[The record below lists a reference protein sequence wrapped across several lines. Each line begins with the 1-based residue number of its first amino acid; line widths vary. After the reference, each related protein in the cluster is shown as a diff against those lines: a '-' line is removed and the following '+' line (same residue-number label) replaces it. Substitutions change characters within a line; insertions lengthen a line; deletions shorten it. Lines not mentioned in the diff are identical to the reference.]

1 MCNCPS
7 RIKLSRCNHNW
18 NTCSHTGWSHFSLK
32 DEIVPCYICDIGR
45 STHLVSTSISDVGYL
60 TFLVIL
66 RLITLLKIILLHWIL
81 VLNFWHKGFWDPW
94 DLCSDKCPI
103 LWDEWSPL
111 RMVTTRWLVSLDT
124 LHLCGRERDWGLETD
139 LIINSQWYNQTWLP
153 NKSLQEILTTSVG
166 DWSIFYFINT
176 SICHKDSTHKYHKD
190 QSSSA

>member
-18 NTCSHTGWSHFSLK
+18 NTCSHTGWSHFALK

-124 LHLCGRERDWGLETD
+124 LHLCGRERDWGLKTD

-153 NKSLQEILTTSVG
+153 NKI
-166 DWSIFYFINT
+166 
-176 SICHKDSTHKYHKD
+176 
-190 QSSSA
+190 SAGNLNN